1 VAPHP
6 LVAFALAV
14 FVVAPW
20 SPSPPTTQAEAPFD
34 IQPGVE
40 VRTADGV
47 TLTLDTYMPRAAG
60 PHPAVVLVHG
70 GSWTGGDKTD
80 LAAIG
85 AALTQFGWVAL
96 SVNYRLGVE
105 ILDQQAEDILTT
117 VRWARDHAGELDL
130 DPRRVAVLGASAGG
144 HLAALAAT
152 EGSDAAAI
160 DAVVTWSG
168 VFDLGALA
176 PRSAEQAADCNA
188 LCQQTFG
195 SGVLEGVVGCSYDEC
210 PARYADVSPVNHL
223 GRAAPPMLLASSE
236 DDAVP
241 PAQAREMAGGLRSV
255 GVPAEIVLVDGE
267 AHGYDLGTQVWT
279 QTTGF
284 LEQQFAPP
292 EGQDR
297 NRSSV
302 RVVAFVASLA
312 ALVGAAIWFV
322 GRARARRRYR

>member
-1 VAPHP
+1 MAPHP
-6 LVAFALAV
+6 LVAAFALAV

-34 IQPGVE
+34 IQPDVE
-40 VRTADGV
+40 VRAPDGV
-47 TLTLDTYMPRAAG
+47 TLTLDAYVPRAAG
-60 PHPAVVLVHG
+60 PHPAVVLIHG

-80 LAAIG
+80 FATIG

-105 ILDQQAEDILTT
+105 MIDQQAEDILTT
-117 VRWARDHAGELDL
+117 VRWARDHAGELNV

-144 HLAALAAT
+144 HLAALATT
-152 EGSDAAAI
+152 ESSDAAAI

-176 PRSAEQAADCNA
+176 PRSGEQAADCNA

-223 GRAAPPMLLASSE
+223 ERATTPMLLASSE

-241 PAQAREMAGGLRSV
+241 PAQAREMAGGLRRV
-255 GVPAEIVLVDGE
+255 GVPAEVVLVDGQ
-267 AHGYDLGTQVWT
+267 AHGYDLGPQVWT

-284 LEQQFAPP
+284 LEQQLAPP
-292 EGQDR
+292 EEQDR
-297 NRSSV
+297 NRSSLP
-302 RVVAFVASLA
+302 VVALVASLA
-312 ALVGAAIWFV
+312 VLVAFVMWFV
-322 GRARARRRYR
+322 GRARARRR